1 MKSTSGFA
9 ALVCLAAPLAYAQ
22 GFAPVGQLHAPRGDT
37 VAVALQDGNV
47 LVASGYTTSG
57 GGCPGRGTPVNTA
70 ETFDRN
76 TNTFT
81 PTAGPMSVGR
91 WEHAAVTLNDGRVLI
106 AGGAI
111 GCVTSMTASAEVYNP
126 TTRTFSP
133 VGSMTITRKDFPM
146 ARLPDGSVLAFG
158 GTQEGSFATATT
170 RVDRFDPAT
179 NTFTLVGNLVVD
191 RGSHLVCPLA
201 NGTFLLAG
209 GLNRFDD
216 RNPARN
222 RSAEIYDPVT
232 NTSRLLPAQMVHSR
246 MSKARAIR
254 LSNGKCLIGSTLEV
268 SGVGLELFDPAT
280 ETFSSVPGLPAYA
293 GLSTDNHSL
302 NLLANGKV
310 LSSPY
315 PAVLFD
321 PSTNALTE
329 VARLAGMPAGGSE
342 TANLGDGRVLLAAG
356 TIAGQPLP
364 STNAFVYSPSLPNSP
379 PTANAGPDQ
388 SIHAGQT
395 VMLSGLASYD
405 DNTPSASLSY
415 SWNVT
420 ARPSGSAASL
430 TNPNSATP
438 SFVAD
443 IAGTYRIQLVVSD
456 AEGLSSVADEV
467 VVSSGNQ
474 APTAEAGPSRLVVV
488 GSAVTL
494 DGRASFDPDG
504 DALQYSWS
512 ITSAP
517 AGSTASLAG
526 SNTATPAFTP
536 NAAGTYVVT
545 LSVTD
550 GYGAAVQDTV
560 EVVVATA
567 SSYAQMQLGSATG
580 LVSSLAA
587 GDVTNQG
594 NQTAYINLLANAV
607 TALQNGQVS
616 TAITKINQ
624 AIERSNGCEATGV
637 PDGNGPGRDWIT
649 SCAAQAQILS
659 YLRSALQALGA

>member
-1 MKSTSGFA
+1 MKSRFGFA
-9 ALVCLAAPLAYAQ
+9 VLVCFVVPLARAQ
-22 GFAPVGQLHAPRGDT
+22 GFAPVGPLHALRGDT
-37 VAVALQDGNV
+37 VAVTLQDGHA
-47 LVASGYTTSG
+47 LIAGGYTTSG
-57 GGCPGRGTPVNTA
+57 GGCPGRGTPTNTA
-70 ETFDRN
+70 ETFDRH

-91 WEHAAVTLNDGRVLI
+91 WEHAAVTLADGRVLI

-111 GCVTSMTASAEVYNP
+111 GCVTSMTASAELYNP

-158 GTQEGSFATATT
+158 GTQEGGLATATT

-179 NTFTLVGNLVVD
+179 NTFSLVGNLVVD

-216 RNPARN
+216 RNAARN

-232 NTSRLLPAQMVHSR
+232 NTSRLLPAQMAYSR
-246 MSKARAIR
+246 MSKARAVR
-254 LSNGKCLIGSTLEV
+254 LNNGKCLIGSTLEV
-268 SGVGLELFDPAT
+268 SGVGLELFDPVT
-280 ETFSSVPGLPAYA
+280 ETFSSVPALPAYA
-293 GLSTDNHSL
+293 GLTTDNHSL
-302 NLLANGKV
+302 NLLSDGKV
-310 LSSPY
+310 LVSPY
-315 PAVLFD
+315 PAILFD
-321 PSTNALTE
+321 PSTNSLTE
-329 VARLAGMPAGGSE
+329 VSRPAGMPAGGSE

-356 TIAGQPLP
+356 TLAGQPSP

-395 VMLSGLASYD
+395 VLLNGLTSYD

-415 SWNVT
+415 SWSVT
-420 ARPSGSAASL
+420 ARPSGSTASL
-430 TNPNSATP
+430 SNPGTAAP

-443 IAGTYRIQLVVSD
+443 LAGTYRIHLVVTD
-456 AEGLSSVADEV
+456 AQGLSSVADEV
-467 VVSSGNQ
+467 VVSSLNQ
-474 APTAEAGPSRLVVV
+474 APTAEAGPSRLVFL
-488 GSAVTL
+488 GSALTL

-504 DALQYSWS
+504 DALQFSWS

-517 AGSTASLAG
+517 AGSSASLTGA
-526 SNTATPAFTP
+526 NTATPAFTP

-550 GYGAAVQDTV
+550 GYGGAVLDTV

-567 SSYAQMQLGSATG
+567 SSYAQMQLGSATT
-580 LVSSLAA
+580 LVSSLGA

-594 NQTAYINLLANAV
+594 NQTAYVNLLANAV
-607 TALQNGQVS
+607 AALQNGQVS

-624 AIERSNGCEATGV
+624 AIERSNGCEATGA

-649 SCAAQAQILS
+649 SCAAQAQILA
-659 YLRSALQALGA
+659 YLRSALQALGT